1 MSFDDAAH
9 WLLPLLLGLAIAVGA
24 TLLVP
29 RVIANM
35 PADYFVRPKTTRGR
49 VASVIRWI
57 VGVALVVTGV
67 AMLVLPGPGVVGI
80 VLGLVIL
87 DLPLLRRLM
96 VRLMRRP
103 RFADAVNRLRE
114 RHGKPPLVLP

>member
-24 TLLVP
+24 TLFVP
-29 RVIANM
+29 RAIATM

>member
-1 MSFDDAAH
+1 MPTDDVAR
-9 WLLPLLLGLAIAVGA
+9 WLVPLVLGLAVTVGL

-29 RVIANM
+29 RALARM
-35 PADYFVRPKTTRGR
+35 PADYFVRPTTSRGR
-49 VASVIRWI
+49 VAAVVRWLI
-57 VGVALVVTGV
+57 GLSLVVAGV
-67 AMLVLPGPGVVGI
+67 AMLVLPGPGVVAI

-96 VRLMRRP
+96 VRLLRRP

-114 RHGKPPLVLP
+114 RHGKPPFVLP